1 MSVHEGQQEHEYE
14 ERRGTE
20 THLALVVARRVEDAR
35 VVVVRRTGPDASSSS
50 GAGERVGEA
59 VVLEARGPS
68 LRAEVAAL
76 VDADLLLLLLR
87 LLLAVRRGVALGR
100 VANGEPAR
108 LLLLLR
114 LALLLLLLLLLVV
127 GLEDVLAVHRGWG
140 ERAQAGERWGEGR
153 NSKLPSARGAKAEQ
167 TSRRRRTTRSLAPS
181 AGLECS

>member
-1 MSVHEGQQEHEYE
+1 VSVHEGQQEHEYE

-114 LALLLLLLLLLVV
+114 LALLLLLLLLVV

-140 ERAQAGERWGEGR
+140 ERVQAGERWGEGR